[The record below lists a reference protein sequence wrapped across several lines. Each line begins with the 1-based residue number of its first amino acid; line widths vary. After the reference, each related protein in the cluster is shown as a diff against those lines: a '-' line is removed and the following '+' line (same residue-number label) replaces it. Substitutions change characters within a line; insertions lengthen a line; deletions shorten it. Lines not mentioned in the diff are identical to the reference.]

1 MPSVICNTSPLQ
13 YLYQIKLLSLLPELF
28 GHEQILIPQAVVNE
42 INTGR
47 RKNKNLPTLT
57 ELSWVVICPPVN
69 SSLLL
74 KYPARLGNGEKHV
87 LALGLDTPDAL
98 LVMDDRIARRYAFD
112 AGLDVTGTLGILLLA
127 KQQGLLTSVKPSLD
141 HLLNS
146 GFHISANIYLKA
158 LELAGEKAHSNSQQ

>member
-13 YLYQIKLLSLLPELF
+13 YLHQIDLLNLLPELF
-28 GHEQILIPQAVVNE
+28 GRGQILIPQAVVNE

-47 RKNKNLPTLT
+47 RKNKNLPILT

-74 KYPARLGNGEKHV
+74 KYPTSLGNGEKHV

-98 LVMDDRIARRYAFD
+98 LVMDDRVARRYAFG

-127 KQQGLLTSVKPSLD
+127 KKQGLLTSVKPSLD
-141 HLLNS
+141 YLLNS
-146 GFHISANIYLKA
+146 GFRISTSIYRKA
-158 LELAGEKAHSNSQQ
+158 LELAGESHTRTGRL